1 MSKFLIQCQELIKQD
16 VYNCIKLV
24 SVNVD
29 QMQVSAI
36 INNIGIKI
44 NVDLNVKNQL
54 TKEYVINDLFGIL
67 IIVNV
72 SVINHAMLE
81 NIQIMKIKNAEKNQ
95 LTSQSNNVVK
105 TLMEIK

>member
-1 MSKFLIQCQELIKQD
+1 MSKFLIQCQELMKQD
-16 VYNCIKLV
+16 IYDCIKRV

-29 QMQVSAI
+29 YMQVFVK

-44 NVDLNVKNQL
+44 NADLNVKNQL

-67 IIVNV
+67 VIVNV
-72 SVINHAMLE
+72 SLINHVMLE

-95 LTSQSNNVVK
+95 LIS
-105 TLMEIK
+105 